1 MESYAS
7 NEPRIGIVK
16 TAMGACAQF
25 AVFTYAE
32 MRRTPRYEIRLAA
45 FFADNLMNSVAHCGW
60 FYLRDIVE
68 EKCRLRP
75 ACRKLP
81 GLSREKTWITP
92 RLSETSGA
100 QQRKKWITPHLS
112 GTSGAQQ
119 RKNVDY
125 APLVGIFRGSTEKKC
140 RLRPACQN
148 LPGLNREKM

>member
-16 TAMGACAQF
+16 TAMGACARF

-45 FFADNLMNSVAHCGW
+45 FYADNLMNNVVHCRW

-75 ACRKLP
+75 VCRKLP
-81 GLSREKTWITP
+81 GLNREKTRITP
-92 RLSETSGA
+92 CLSETSGA
-100 QQRKKWITPHLS
+100 QQRKNT
-112 GTSGAQQ
+112 
-119 RKNVDY
+119 DF
-125 APLVGIFRGSTEKKC
+125 APLVRNFRGSAEKKHGF
-140 RLRPACQN
+140 RPACQE
-148 LPGLNREKM
+148 LPGLSREKM